1 MYLYIFFFC
10 QASTIHYVI
19 MRMTAPDLLLK
30 PGKGCKHH
38 RGPHHKHP
46 AHTHIIIIIVIVN
59 DNDDNNMMMM
69 MVVVVMMILV
79 TIIVPIINIII
90 HILISV
96 YGVSYSRHHKNKN
109 HSVII
114 IMTM

>member
-1 MYLYIFFFC
+1 MMHTYIYIYSRVFIYIFFC

-46 AHTHIIIIIVIVN
+46 AHTH
-59 DNDDNNMMMM
+59 
-69 MVVVVMMILV
+69 
-79 TIIVPIINIII
+79 T
-90 HILISV
+90 S
-96 YGVSYSRHHKNKN
+96 SS
-109 HSVII
+109 
-114 IMTM
+114 